1 MQNRDEIKTMS
12 DKILHDKIMKESE
25 YLEELLG
32 PVTYEDPEDFDL
44 DESFQQL
51 LKDREALKAEYENN
65 ETMESEKV
73 SEIELKKITRKKRIY
88 KIAKAA
94 ILVLTVGTCVVGF
107 GLKSEATRMW
117 WMNSINKVIGN
128 DSSTRVNNDSLRQ
141 ITELPEEEAMAL
153 IEEDLQIEVPQ
164 LLYKPAQMEYSDSQY
179 DTITKTAIICYKNDE
194 VYLTVQIVSGTDDKS
209 MGFNID
215 GEVYKQAMIK
225 TSFGEVSVK
234 TVKAEGDEKATAVAE
249 WDYEDMHYQI
259 FGKIDYE
266 EMKQVVENIYL

>member
-32 PVTYEDPEDFDL
+32 PVTYEAPEDFDL

-51 LKDREALKAEYENN
+51 LRDREALKAEYENN

-128 DSSTRVNNDSLRQ
+128 DSTTQVDNDSLRQ
-141 ITELPEEEAMAL
+141 ITELPEEDAMAL
-153 IEEDLQIEVPQ
+153 IEEDLQIKTPL
-164 LLYKPAQMEYSDSQY
+164 LLYKPERMEFSDCTY
-179 DTITKTAIICYKNDE
+179 DTVTKNVVICYTLE
-194 VYLTVQIVSGTDDKS
+194 EGYLTIQIASGNDDKS
-209 MGFNID
+209 MGYNID
-215 GEVYKQAMIK
+215 GQVLKESMMK
-225 TSFGEVSVK
+225 TSFGEASVR
-234 TVKAEGDEKATAVAE
+234 TVKSEGDEMETAVGE
-249 WDYEDMHYQI
+249 WDYEDMHYVI
-259 FGKIDYE
+259 FAKMDYE
-266 EMKQVVENIYL
+266 TMKQIVENIYL

>member
-32 PVTYEDPEDFDL
+32 PVTYEAPEDFDL

-51 LKDREALKAEYENN
+51 LRDREALKAEYENN

-73 SEIELKKITRKKRIY
+73 SEIELKKITRKNRIY
-88 KIAKAA
+88 KLATAA

-128 DSSTRVNNDSLRQ
+128 DSTTQVDNDSLRQ
-141 ITELPEEEAMAL
+141 ITELPEEDAMAL
-153 IEEDLQIEVPQ
+153 IEEDLQIKTPL
-164 LLYKPAQMEYSDSQY
+164 LLYKPERMEFSDCTY
-179 DTITKTAIICYKNDE
+179 DTVTKNVVICYTLE
-194 VYLTVQIVSGTDDKS
+194 EGYLTIQIASGNDDKS
-209 MGFNID
+209 MGYNID
-215 GEVYKQAMIK
+215 GQVLKESMMK
-225 TSFGEVSVK
+225 TSFGEASVR
-234 TVKAEGDEKATAVAE
+234 TVKSEGDEMETAVGE
-249 WDYEDMHYQI
+249 WDYEYMHYVI
-259 FGKIDYE
+259 FAKMDYE
-266 EMKQVVENIYL
+266 TMKQIVENIYL